1 MYLLASEPTIAEW
14 WRNYHLDLFVVAP
27 FLAYMAAVFGIAIVA
42 HRYLTTKRFEEEYY
56 VGSRSF
62 GTWVLAMS
70 WVATMASGGSFLG
83 YPALVYSYG
92 WSVAFWVSGSTVAA
106 LVGLGVVGKR
116 INRLARQTNAL
127 TLVDLLRDRYKS
139 KAIGIA
145 YAVVVIFVTFVYLVA
160 QFAAG
165 ARILKTMMGM
175 PYVLGLALFAVSVIA
190 YTTYGGFRAVAW
202 TDTLQG
208 IVMIIGIVMLVP
220 FALYHTAKSK
230 SDAPIV
236 EGQAS
241 EQQISALEKATMEL
255 SKRKD
260 PTLELVGEPTP
271 RHTYLYPPGPRK
283 IDKKI
288 FSDHKETGV
297 VPVLESLKSEWLV
310 IGMGI
315 SFFMLRSLGSLMMPT
330 TVSRMLSFKDT
341 KALRRALII
350 LAPYVM
356 LMYGSSLI
364 TMNCAH
370 SLGINLAPGNSDDA
384 VPVLAQ
390 LVAPGWL
397 AGILIAAPFA
407 AVMSTVDSA
416 LLIVSGAVV
425 RDLGQKSF
433 NLKLSESGMKT
444 FTYVVTAGIG
454 VIAFALAI
462 NPPDFLIDLVIFH
475 VGGSVA
481 ALMVPS
487 LATLFW
493 RRMNRHG
500 MLWGMLSGLTAF
512 IVADQLARAGYIAL
526 LHPFIFGVVA
536 SATMTIV
543 VTLWT
548 PPQEDWLVERY
559 FGRS

>member
-1 MYLLASEPTIAEW
+1 MFLLADGQSIAEW
-14 WRNYHLDLFVVAP
+14 WQGYELDLFVVVP
-27 FLAYMAAVFGIAIVA
+27 FAAYMLAVFGIAIVA
-42 HRYLTTKRFEEEYY
+42 HRYLSTKQFEEEYY
-56 VGSRSF
+56 VGGRSF

-83 YPALVYSYG
+83 YPSLVYSYG
-92 WSVAFWVSGSTVAA
+92 WSVAFWVSGATVAA
-106 LVGLGVVGKR
+106 LVGLGIVGKR

-139 KAIGIA
+139 KAIGVA
-145 YAVVVIFVTFVYLVA
+145 YAIVVIFVTFVYLVA

-165 ARILKTMMGM
+165 ARILKTMLGM
-175 PYVLGLALFAVSVIA
+175 PYLLGLGLFAVSVIA

-208 IVMIIGIVMLVP
+208 IVMIIGIVLLVP
-220 FALYHTAKSK
+220 FSLSH
-230 SDAPIV
+230 V
-236 EGQAS
+236 NG
-241 EQQISALEKATMEL
+241 LENATTEL
-255 SKRKD
+255 AERQD
-260 PTLELVGEPTP
+260 PTLELVGEPSP

-288 FSDHKETGV
+288 FEQHEKDGV
-297 VPVLESLKSEWLV
+297 VPAVDSLKSEWLV

-315 SFFMLRSLGSLMMPT
+315 SFFMLRPLGSLMMPT

-341 KALRRALII
+341 KSLRRALIV

-370 SLGINLAPGNSDDA
+370 SLGIDLTPGNSDDA
-384 VPVLAQ
+384 VPELAKV
-390 LVAPGWL
+390 VAPEWL

-416 LLIVSGAVV
+416 LLVVSGAVV

-433 NLKLSESGMKT
+433 KLELSESGLKT
-444 FTYVVTAGIG
+444 FTYVVTGGIG
-454 VIAFALAI
+454 LLAFCLAI
-462 NPPDFLIDLVIFH
+462 SPPAFLIDLVIFH

-500 MLWGMLSGLTAF
+500 MLWGMVGGLLAF
-512 IVADQLARAGYIAL
+512 IVADQVARQGYL
-526 LHPFIFGVVA
+526 SMLHPFIFGVAV
-536 SATMTIV
+536 SMLLTIC
-543 VTLWT
+543 VTLLT
-548 PPQEDWLVERY
+548 PPQEEWLVERY
-559 FGRS
+559 FGRES

>member
-1 MYLLASEPTIAEW
+1 MFLLAAEQTIVEW
-14 WRNYHLDLFVVAP
+14 WDGYQLDLFVVIP
-27 FLAYMAAVFGIAIVA
+27 FLAYMIAVFGIAIVA
-42 HRYLTTKRFEEEYY
+42 HRYLTTKHFEEEYY

-83 YPALVYSYG
+83 YPSLVYSYG

-106 LVGLGVVGKR
+106 LVGLGIVGKR

-145 YAVVVIFVTFVYLVA
+145 YAIVVIFVTFVYLVA

-165 ARILKTMMGM
+165 ARILKTMLGM

-208 IVMIIGIVMLVP
+208 IVMIIGIVLLVP
-220 FALYHTAKSK
+220 FALYQVSISK
-230 SDAPIV
+230 SPADSQVVQGPDAKV
-236 EGQAS
+236 N
-241 EQQISALEKATMEL
+241 ALEKATFEL
-255 SKRKD
+255 AERKD
-260 PTLELVGEPTP
+260 PTRELVGEPTP

-283 IDKKI
+283 VDQKI
-288 FSDHKETGV
+288 FKEHEETGL
-297 VPVLESLKSEWLV
+297 VPALKTLKSEWLA

-350 LAPYVM
+350 LAPYIM

-370 SLGINLAPGNSDDA
+370 SLGIDLAPGNSDDA
-384 VPVLAQ
+384 VPELAKV
-390 LVAPGWL
+390 VAPGWL

-416 LLIVSGAVV
+416 LLVVSGAIV

-433 NLKLSESGMKT
+433 KLKLSESGMKR
-444 FTYVVTAGIG
+444 FTYIVTAGIG
-454 VIAFALAI
+454 LVAFFLAI
-462 NPPDFLIDLVIFH
+462 SPPDFLIDLVIFH

-493 RRMNRHG
+493 KRMNRHG
-500 MLWGMLSGLTAF
+500 MLWGMLGGLVAF
-512 IVADQLARAGYIAL
+512 IISDQLARADYITVFHPFLFGVAVSLLMTVTIAL
-526 LHPFIFGVVA
+526 
-536 SATMTIV
+536 M
-543 VTLWT
+543 T
-548 PPQEDWLVERY
+548 PPQEEWLVERY
-559 FGRS
+559 FGKE